1 METAQA
7 LVADIPEYKQKI
19 ENLKAAEAGKVKLGK
34 ACEELNDLQ
43 IKQILL
49 EASQKEQMA
58 ALLSSD
64 RKQGR
69 MSMEHRTRL
78 LKKTLEETV
87 STLVQEGDRER
98 QELEERKLQLWE
110 ENEQMIEEHFKEE
123 ETLRLQ
129 ISNAKEME
137 RLRQYYETKLK
148 EMGDELA
155 ALEQEGD
162 ANIYPDNAAVQEIE
176 EQNNPS
182 VGRSSSTSSQDSAV

>member
-1 METAQA
+1 M
-7 LVADIPEYKQKI
+7 
-19 ENLKAAEAGKVKLGK
+19 KAAEEAGKIKLGK

-49 EASQKEQMA
+49 EASQKEQLA

-69 MSMEHRTRL
+69 MSMEHGTRL

-155 ALEQEGD
+155 ALEQEL
-162 ANIYPDNAAVQEIE
+162 PP
-176 EQNNPS
+176 PS
-182 VGRSSSTSSQDSAV
+182 SRLPSLPPVTCIFCEVTMPIGTSQDIYLQHLEVPPLTF